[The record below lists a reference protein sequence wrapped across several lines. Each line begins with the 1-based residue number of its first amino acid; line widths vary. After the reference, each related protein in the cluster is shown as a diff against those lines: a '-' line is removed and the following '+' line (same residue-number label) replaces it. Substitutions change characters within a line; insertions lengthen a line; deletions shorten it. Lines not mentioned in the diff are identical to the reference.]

1 MTEIC
6 FEKSLV
12 NTLWLQLNQKT
23 EIFAEMAR
31 KNKIP
36 FKIPLQRH
44 RGGVPEGSIRNSS
57 LTKDMGNR
65 GKKYST
71 KTTAQQLVEALNS
84 KVKISTKETF
94 FNMSFPLMIPKEDQR
109 NVHP

>member
-36 FKIPLQRH
+36 FKISLQRH
-44 RGGVPEGSIRNSS
+44 RGVPEGSIRNSS